1 MTTLPPPA
9 NPRLRAAVES
19 MSPAE
24 REWFEERAGILEH
37 DGGLPIE
44 EAEAVAL
51 RQVKEQ

>member
-24 REWFEERAGILEH
+24 REWFEERAGILQFEN
-37 DGGLPIE
+37 DLPVM
-44 EAEAVAL
+44 EAEAIAL
-51 RQVKEQ
+51 RQVKR